1 MAAGLTANVTAQS
14 FNQQVGALVLNLQ
27 IALAQIQEMQTY
39 IASIGS
45 AGIQALPAATGGSQ
59 IISGDAATVVS
70 AFTDLNAF
78 ASVYAG
84 TETVSNG
91 SYAAATGYNFNQFA
105 KLLVG
110 TGVH

>member
-1 MAAGLTANVTAQS
+1 
-14 FNQQVGALVLNLQ
+14 
-27 IALAQIQEMQTY
+27 
-39 IASIGS
+39 
-45 AGIQALPAATGGSQ
+45 
-59 IISGDAATVVS
+59 VVS